1 MEEKKKMVLTEMVKY
16 CLKPEVV
23 AKIATKMNV
32 PFEYSPESGYADDI
46 KMREDV
52 CNALAEA
59 YKDAHSVRLWLANTL
74 AINPYFRND
83 VEDILRDFAEEIVKE
98 TGHDYPVAS
107 GVEILRALMNSPT
120 LTDTD
125 YVTALLYT
133 KEDIQQAK
141 KKPTN
146 LYSALAVR
154 IPTKSLPCY
163 VDVQQAE
170 VGELRDL
177 IDEEGLKRI
186 LQRMTLD
193 EIVQLIIPDYEPTE
207 KQKDTLRR
215 I

>member
-1 MEEKKKMVLTEMVKY
+1 MEEKKKTVLTEMVKY

-52 CNALAEA
+52 CNALTEA
-59 YKDAHSVRLWLANTL
+59 YKNAHTVRLWLACTL

-83 VEDILRDFAEEIVKE
+83 VEDILHDFAEELSKE
-98 TGHDYPVAS
+98 SGDNYPVAP
-107 GVEILRALMNSPT
+107 GNEILWALMNSPT
-120 LTDTD
+120 LKDTD
-125 YVTALLYT
+125 YVTALLYS

-146 LYSALAVR
+146 IYSALAVR
-154 IPTKSLPCY
+154 IPTKELPCY
-163 VDVQQAE
+163 VDVQQMERDELGE
-170 VGELRDL
+170 V
-177 IDEEGLKRI
+177 IDVDRLKQA

-193 EIVQLIIPDYEPTE
+193 EIIQLIIPDCTPTE
-207 KQKDTLRR
+207 NQKDTLRR

>member
-1 MEEKKKMVLTEMVKY
+1 MEEKKKTVLTEMVKY

-52 CNALAEA
+52 CNALTEA
-59 YKDAHSVRLWLANTL
+59 YKNAHTVRLWLACTL

-83 VEDILRDFAEEIVKE
+83 VEDILHDFAEELSKE
-98 TGHDYPVAS
+98 SGDNYPVAP
-107 GVEILRALMNSPT
+107 GNEILWALMNSPT
-120 LTDTD
+120 LKDTD
-125 YVTALLYT
+125 YVTALLYS

-146 LYSALAVR
+146 IYSALAVR
-154 IPTKSLPCY
+154 IPTKELPCY
-163 VDVQQAE
+163 VDVQQMERDELGE
-170 VGELRDL
+170 V
-177 IDEEGLKRI
+177 IDVDRLKQA

-193 EIVQLIIPDYEPTE
+193 EIIQLIIPDCTPTE
-207 KQKDTLRR
+207 SQKDTLRR